1 MSVRKLVDFY
11 TNQAKNSED
20 KVPLKSGSSQETISE
35 NIATLINEGKPKD
48 QAIAIAFD
56 MAKREIEN
64 KYKEREY
71 ENKDQK

>member
-20 KVPLKSGSSQETISE
+20 KVPLKSGSDQKTISA
-35 NIATLINEGKPKD
+35 NIKELMSKGHSQQES
-48 QAIAIAFD
+48 IAIALD
-56 MAKREIEN
+56 YARREIEN